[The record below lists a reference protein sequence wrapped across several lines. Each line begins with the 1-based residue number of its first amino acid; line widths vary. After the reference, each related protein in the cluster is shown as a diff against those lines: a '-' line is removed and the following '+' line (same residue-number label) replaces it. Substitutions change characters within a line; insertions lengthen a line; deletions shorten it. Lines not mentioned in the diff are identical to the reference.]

1 MAFRNS
7 IEAID
12 DLRRALSS
20 TQSPAEV
27 MELLADEVRDA
38 FRCEHVR
45 VALYNSGK
53 YTQCLRGDIQPELNG
68 GGPRYEAGQVKIA
81 QTVMP
86 FPVFVSDPRRTRLEH
101 EIVRYLDALSARSY
115 AAVAMY
121 HGGSLRGWIECW
133 SSSEYRHWTRDDS
146 GFMQQIAEFG
156 GLALDRQL
164 SDKELLEPEAPALR
178 AELSELRAQYQRIVD
193 YGNLLIVRTNAQL
206 ELVAIQGNTLD
217 VLGVTSEALL
227 NDSGVWSKFLHSPD
241 FRELGRKVRRM
252 KNHPADLNEEIRVV
266 NQRTSEVRWL
276 VVRALPL
283 VAEDGAFL
291 GWEGFGLDV
300 TERHRAREELLE
312 QGRRI
317 EALYE
322 VARAL
327 QVNLDPAVVTLKG
340 LRALITATGSDC
352 GFACFYDQEQQTLE
366 LVSAEGLSPSYV
378 EEVSKILN
386 GPTLVRYAVENKEGL
401 LINNI
406 QKDTRA
412 AVDIARKEGLRS
424 TIVMPLMLKD
434 EVQGVLV
441 LFCRKANR
449 YGDAD
454 FDLVSAAA
462 SQVCLA
468 IRQAESYLAEKRQV
482 SALAALYRLS
492 HELAKHTS
500 PREVAEHAFPIIQAE
515 LACKRMWLG
524 VLNEQGSH
532 LLGQAGVGPGIRRHL
547 IDVQIELDERHD
559 FLDEAIKKKQAV
571 VVRAGQA
578 LECSKLTR
586 IVQRLNLGMFVIVP
600 LVSLGQT
607 VGILIVEPS
616 LSSAF
621 MIQRKLSLLT
631 SMASELATV
640 ILARRFEAKL
650 ADAEKMRMA
659 GLLASGVAHNFNNM
673 LQAVMG
679 QASLIE
685 MQLGKDSPLTASAK
699 MIIEA
704 ASKGASLI
712 KQLLSFSMPGTS
724 SKTTFAAAKML
735 NDSADL
741 YRSILGSTIP
751 LELRVEPEVPEIF
764 ADYSKIQQVI
774 TNLLMNAKEAIGGRE
789 NGAVR
794 VTARKVRLASGE
806 VDPEL
811 APGSYLRIDVEDN
824 GAGMDAERQSR
835 CFEPFFTTK
844 DVDVRTGLGFNGSGL
859 GLSSAYSIIKSHE
872 GSITVS
878 STLGEGSVFSIYVPV
893 ASPEAQKRAESPALS
908 KSARQSNAGAGALID
923 SRELQNNVALLSTL
937 DSYGTRV
944 VPVDELSS
952 LTDVVEDHAA
962 SIKLIATDD
971 RNGGAALRE
980 KISAV
985 RAISSDVKFL
995 VVTSRPEDMA
1005 AELSDISG
1013 TAIVAK
1019 PISIWAVQAALKRLL
1034 LGKQI
1039 ESLAGQVRV
1048 EAEDE
1053 NAAPPGTAPSRAAIT
1068 KEQE

>member
-20 TQSPAEV
+20 AQNPSEI
-27 MELLADEVRDA
+27 MELLADEVRDS
-38 FRCEHVR
+38 FRCDHVR
-45 VALYNSGK
+45 VA
-53 YTQCLRGDIQPELNG
+53 IHNG
-68 GGPRYEAGQVKIA
+68 GRYSECVRGESSSRAGETGLRFEGGQLKVA
-81 QTVMP
+81 QSVVP
-86 FPVFVSDPRRTRLEH
+86 LPVFVSDPRRTRLDH
-101 EIVRYLDALSARSY
+101 EIVRYLDSLGARSY
-115 AAVAMY
+115 AAVAIY
-121 HGGSLRGWIECW
+121 HAGSLRGWIECW
-133 SSSEYRHWTRDDS
+133 SSAEYRHWTRDDS
-146 GFMQQIAEFG
+146 GFLQQIAEFG

-164 SDKELLEPEAPALR
+164 VGKQLHEPQVPALQ
-178 AELSELRAQYQRIVD
+178 AELTELRAQYQRIVD
-193 YGNLLIVRTNAQL
+193 YGNLLIVRTNAEL
-206 ELVAIQGNTLD
+206 ELTAIHGNTMD
-217 VLGVTSEALL
+217 VLGVSSETLL
-227 NDSGVWSKFLHSPD
+227 NDSSVWSKFLHSPD
-241 FRELGRKVRRM
+241 LRDLGRKVRRM
-252 KNHPADLNEEIRVV
+252 KNRPGDLNEEVRVV

-276 VVRALPL
+276 VVRGIPL
-283 VAEDGAFL
+283 LSDDGEFL
-291 GWEGFGLDV
+291 GWEGFGLDI
-300 TERHRAREELLE
+300 TERHRAREELIE

-340 LRALITATGSDC
+340 LRALITATASDC
-352 GFACFYDQEQQTLE
+352 GFACFYDQEQQALE

-378 EEVSKILN
+378 EDVSKILN

-424 TIVMPLMLKD
+424 TIIMPLLLKE

-468 IRQAESYLAEKRQV
+468 VRQAETYLAEKRQV
-482 SALAALYRLS
+482 GALAALYRLS
-492 HELAKHTS
+492 HELAKQMT

-532 LLGQAGVGPGIRRHL
+532 LLGQAGVGPGVRRHL
-547 IDVQIELDERHD
+547 IDVQIELDEHHD

-571 VVRAGQA
+571 VVRAGQQLQCA
-578 LECSKLTR
+578 KLTR

-607 VGILIVEPS
+607 VGVMIVEPS

-631 SMASELATV
+631 SMASEIATV

-685 MQLGKDSPLTASAK
+685 MQLGKDSPLTGSAK

-724 SKTTFAAAKML
+724 SKATFAAGKML
-735 NDSADL
+735 SDSADL
-741 YRSILGSTIP
+741 YRSVLGSTIP
-751 LELRVEPEVPEIF
+751 LDMRIESEVPEIF

-774 TNLLMNAKEAIGGRE
+774 TNLLMNAKEAIGERE

-794 VTARKVRLASGE
+794 VTARRVRLASGE

-811 APGSYLRIDVEDN
+811 APGNYLRIDVEDN

-844 DVDVRTGLGFNGSGL
+844 DVDARTGLGFNGSGL

-878 STLGEGSVFSIYVPV
+878 STLGEGSVFSIYLPV
-893 ASPEAQKRAESPALS
+893 ASPEAKKRAESPAQEIKTPSVSASSLVVS
-908 KSARQSNAGAGALID
+908 K
-923 SRELQNNVALLSTL
+923 ELQNNIALLSTL
-937 DSYGTRV
+937 DGFGTRV
-944 VPVDELSS
+944 LSLGERES
-952 LTDVVEDHAA
+952 LQDAIEEH
-962 SIKLIATDD
+962 
-971 RNGGAALRE
+971 GAALRLVVME
-980 KISAV
+980 DGASGENLRQSVSAARSALPDLKFLIV
-985 RAISSDVKFL
+985 SSQPEDAAAQLSDVAG
-995 VVTSRPEDMA
+995 V
-1005 AELSDISG
+1005 
-1013 TAIVAK
+1013 AIVAK
-1019 PISIWAVQAALKRLL
+1019 PISVWAVQAALKRLL
-1034 LGKQI
+1034 LGRQI
-1039 ESLAGQVRV
+1039 EALSGQVRV
-1048 EAEDE
+1048 EHDDE
-1053 NAAPPGTAPSRAAIT
+1053 ISVPARKSRRSSGLE
-1068 KEQE
+1068 KDPQ